1 VKVEVKKLE
10 GAKRELNI
18 EVTGDTVK
26 NKFEDVFARI
36 GKEAKVKGFRPG
48 HAPRDI
54 IEKSYGPLV
63 HENVLR
69 ELIPDTYE
77 EAIKKEGLEVVELP
91 HISDVKL
98 DRNTLS
104 YKASVEVMPEVSVK
118 NYKGLKV
125 GYQKIAVS
133 ADEVKRHID
142 SIKESRK
149 AANLDDNFAKEL
161 CYATLADLE
170 KTIETQISIQKDNTQ
185 RQKIENQIVEQL
197 TKDLDFKIPGALVDK
212 QLQDLLRQAKL
223 DLALKGVP
231 KETIAEDEPKLI
243 KQLEPEAGKQVKI
256 YLILSAVAKK
266 ENIAQDEHMP
276 RKVIEFLLK
285 EANWVEQK

>member
-1 VKVEVKKLE
+1 MKVEVKKLE
-10 GAKRELNI
+10 GTIRELNI
-18 EVTGDTVK
+18 AVMGDTVK

-36 GKEAKVKGFRPG
+36 TKDAKVKGFRPG

-54 IEKSYGPLV
+54 IEKNYASLA
-63 HENVLR
+63 HENVLK

-91 HISDVKL
+91 RISDVKL

-118 NYKGLKV
+118 NYKGLRV
-125 GYQKIAVS
+125 EYQKITVG

-149 AANLDDNFAKEL
+149 APALSDSFAKEL
-161 CYATLADLE
+161 CYPTLADFE
-170 KTIETQISIQKDNTQ
+170 KAIETQVFIQKDNAQ
-185 RQKIENQIVEQL
+185 RQKIENQIIEEL
-197 TKDLDFKIPGALVDK
+197 SRDLDFKVPGALVER

-231 KETIAEDEPKLI
+231 KETIAEDEPRLI
-243 KQLEPEAGKQVKI
+243 KQLEPEAKKQVKV

-266 ENIAQDEHMP
+266 EDIAQDEHMP